1 MGTDVTTPTPF
12 NNTNDP
18 NELRKRWLNRFF
30 KVQSKYDAQLRKIL
44 IGAAEDAQER
54 VSALSTKTTF
64 SSGVQTAQLR
74 LVMQEV
80 REVVHNL
87 FGEVIPIVKDGQKSA
102 AVAAVSAFTETDK
115 EYLRQALSQYGGNVD
130 DFIEAQKKQ
139 SQIQIVNVISRI
151 TKSDIP
157 LSRRVY
163 RSERLATGWVQHKVN
178 LAIVRGASAREIAK
192 DVRSSINPNVPG
204 GVSYAAMRL
213 GRTELNNAF
222 HATSISLAQD
232 RPWVDG
238 MKWNLSKTHD
248 FQTNKCL
255 CETYSNRIFDIDRV
269 PVKPHPQ
276 CRCFVTPEV
285 EPLDTFVRHLN
296 SGRYRDWIENAA

>member
-1 MGTDVTTPTPF
+1 MTTPTPF
-12 NNTNDP
+12 NNQENSD
-18 NELRKRWLNRFF
+18 ELRKRWLNRFF
-30 KVQSKYDAQLRKIL
+30 KVQSKYDAQLRSIL

-54 VSALSTKTTF
+54 VTALSTNTTF
-64 SSGVQTAQLR
+64 SAGVQTAQLR
-74 LVMQEV
+74 LVMREV
-80 REVVHNL
+80 REVLHNL
-87 FGEVIPIVKDGQKSA
+87 FKETIPIIKDGQKAS
-102 AVAAVSAFTETDK
+102 AVAAVSAFSETDR
-115 EYLRQALSQYGGNVD
+115 EYLKRALSQTPDANVD
-130 DFIEAQKKQ
+130 DYIEAQKKQ
-139 SQIQIVNVISRI
+139 AQIQIANVISRI

-163 RSERLATGWVQHKVN
+163 RTERLATGWVQHKVN
-178 LAIVRGASAREIAK
+178 LTIVRGGSAKDIAK
-192 DVRSSINPNVPG
+192 EVRSSIRPNVAG

-222 HATSISLAQD
+222 HATSIALAQD

-255 CETYSNRIFDIDRV
+255 CETYANKIFDMDNV
-269 PVKPHPQ
+269 PPKPHPQ

-285 EPLDTFVRHLN
+285 EPLDTFVAHLT
-296 SGRYRDWIENAA
+296 SGRYRDWIGNAA

>member
-1 MGTDVTTPTPF
+1 MTAPTPF
-12 NNTNDP
+12 NNQDNPD
-18 NELRKRWLNRFF
+18 ELRKRWLNRFF
-30 KVQSKYDAQLRKIL
+30 KVQSKYDAQLRSIL

-54 VSALSTKTTF
+54 VTALSTNTTF
-64 SSGVQTAQLR
+64 SAGVQTAQLR
-74 LVMQEV
+74 LVMREV
-80 REVVHNL
+80 REVLHNL
-87 FGEVIPIVKDGQKSA
+87 FQESIPIIKDGQKAS
-102 AVAAVSAFTETDK
+102 AVAAVSAFSETDR
-115 EYLRQALSQYGGNVD
+115 EYLKRALSETPGANVD
-130 DFIEAQKKQ
+130 DYIEAQKKQ
-139 SQIQIVNVISRI
+139 AQIQIANVISRI

-163 RSERLATGWVQHKVN
+163 RTERLATGWVQHKVN
-178 LAIVRGASAREIAK
+178 LTIVRGGSAKDIAK
-192 DVRSSINPNVPG
+192 EVRSSILPRTPG

-222 HATSISLAQD
+222 HATSIALAQD

-255 CETYSNRIFDIDRV
+255 CETYANKIFDMSSV
-269 PVKPHPQ
+269 PPKPHPQ

-285 EPLDTFVRHLN
+285 EPLDTFVAHLT
-296 SGRYRDWIENAA
+296 SGRYRDWIGNAA